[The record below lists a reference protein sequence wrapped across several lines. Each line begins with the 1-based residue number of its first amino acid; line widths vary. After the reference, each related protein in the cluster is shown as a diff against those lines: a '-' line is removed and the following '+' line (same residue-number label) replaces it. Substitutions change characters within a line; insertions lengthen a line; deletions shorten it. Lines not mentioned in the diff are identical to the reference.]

1 MPDNDIIGISLFI
14 KKWDMTGLYEGG
26 YLHEEQT
33 ENQGNGM
40 DFNRCDAYDITGTG
54 CVTRHGGGCRQFYL

>member
-26 YLHEEQT
+26 YYCYKLP
-33 ENQGNGM
+33 
-40 DFNRCDAYDITGTG
+40 ITGEK
-54 CVTRHGGGCRQFYL
+54 RWR